1 MRNISIL
8 LLATVAM
15 AGCATD
21 NHRAAGNHLTFNCSG
36 AGKGWED
43 CTKQADAQC
52 GAKGYDVLAR
62 NIDSV
67 TGASGTSEMKRELVV
82 ACK

>member
-1 MRNISIL
+1 MRIISIL
-8 LLATVAM
+8 LLAIAAT
-15 AGCATD
+15 GCATD
-21 NHRAAGNHLTFNCSG
+21 SHNNGRTLSFNCSG
-36 AGKGWED
+36 AGNGWDD
-43 CTKQADAQC
+43 CTKQADAKC
-52 GAKGYDVLAR
+52 GAKGYDVVKR